1 MRNFVLFFLVLLFTL
16 PATAQQSV
24 AEAAAQARSSAKLG
38 ADAPTRDQVMTL
50 LELLQVRRTM
60 TVMMES
66 MKQVMREGA
75 EQSFREKVPNPTPK
89 QLAALRGMFDD
100 IVDTM
105 SMDDMIDA
113 IIPIYQRH
121 LTKTD
126 IDELIRFYSSP
137 VGQKLLHEQPQIIQE
152 SMQAGAAVE
161 QKRMDEIKAKIAQ
174 RAQEMMEAD
183 QEPTSTPKK
192 Q

>member
-16 PATAQQSV
+16 PAAAQQSV